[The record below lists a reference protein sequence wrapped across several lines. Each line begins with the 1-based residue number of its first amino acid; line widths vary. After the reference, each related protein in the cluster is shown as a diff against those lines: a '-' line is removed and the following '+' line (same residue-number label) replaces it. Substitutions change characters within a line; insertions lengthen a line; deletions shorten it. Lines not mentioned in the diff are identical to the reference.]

1 MSEAR
6 RLRYVNQYAALVEPL
21 RFDQRWWARWQQ
33 KGTPHDAPVGRYM
46 RLAAAIALTLGV
58 IWFMGNRV

>member
-6 RLRYVNQYAALVEPL
+6 RLRYVNQYAASVEPL
-21 RFDQRWWARWQQ
+21 RFDQRWARWQE
-33 KGTPHDAPVGRYM
+33 KGTRHDAPVGRYM

-58 IWFMGNRV
+58 IWFLA